1 MENRLVRY
9 NLVKEE
15 IQVLTQTI
23 RTSKD
28 AATLLKDLY
37 TKEGVGTDI
46 VESFFIMTLNRK
58 NKVTG
63 YKKISEGSRSGT
75 IVDIPIV
82 LKFAVDSLA
91 HGIILAHNHPSGE
104 LSPSNQDKEL
114 TTKIINAGK
123 FMDLNVLDHIIL
135 TENSYYSFADEGILS

>member
-1 MENRLVRY
+1 MENRLVKY

-23 RTSKD
+23 RSSKD

-37 TKEGVGTDI
+37 TTEGVGTDI

>member
-37 TKEGVGTDI
+37 TTEGVGTDI